1 MLTGEAGGSVQSPGL
16 CETLHQHHNRSLKTW
31 ESRHSLYDPVLA
43 AGEVILWRVD
53 EGKAEVEH

>member
-1 MLTGEAGGSVQSPGL
+1 MQSPGL